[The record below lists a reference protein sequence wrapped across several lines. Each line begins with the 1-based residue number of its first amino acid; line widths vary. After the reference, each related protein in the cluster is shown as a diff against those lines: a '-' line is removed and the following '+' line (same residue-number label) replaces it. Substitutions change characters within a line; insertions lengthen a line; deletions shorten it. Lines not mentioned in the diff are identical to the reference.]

1 MQETMKEILMRV
13 DHTLLRQTATWEEIR
28 KICEEGIAFQ
38 TASVCIPPSYVKQA
52 KEFVGE
58 RLPICT
64 VIGFPNGNCTT
75 AVKVFETEDAIR
87 NGADE
92 IDMVVCISAIKNGDY
107 GYVKKEIKKVVKA
120 ARGCPV
126 KAIIETS
133 LLTQSEMIK
142 AAECAR
148 DAGAAYVKTST
159 GYFGSGAKAE
169 DVRLLKQ
176 TVKGVCL
183 VKASGGIKNADQF
196 KEMVDAGADRIGTS
210 SGIEIAEGIKK
221 QER

>member
-1 MQETMKEILMRV
+1 MSLQIIFCFL
-13 DHTLLRQTATWEEIR
+13 DTL
-28 KICEEGIAFQ
+28 C
-38 TASVCIPPSYVKQA
+38 
-52 KEFVGE
+52 
-58 RLPICT
+58 
-64 VIGFPNGNCTT
+64 
-75 AVKVFETEDAIR
+75 
-87 NGADE
+87 
-92 IDMVVCISAIKNGDY
+92 
-107 GYVKKEIKKVVKA
+107 
-120 ARGCPV
+120 
-126 KAIIETS
+126 
-133 LLTQSEMIK
+133 
-142 AAECAR
+142 
-148 DAGAAYVKTST
+148 T